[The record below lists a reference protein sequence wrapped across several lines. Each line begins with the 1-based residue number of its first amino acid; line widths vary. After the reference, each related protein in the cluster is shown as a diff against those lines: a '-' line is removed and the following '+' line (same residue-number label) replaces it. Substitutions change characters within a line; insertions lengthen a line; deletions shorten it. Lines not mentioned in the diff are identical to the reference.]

1 MRTMSVS
8 VYKFDELSDNAK
20 SKAIERFRDGMDCTF
35 WVHDGLDS
43 IKKFCAEFN
52 VKLTAWEVGAHYP
65 ISFKTDATNK
75 NFRGLKLK
83 DFDKEAMPTGY
94 CVDSDLRYKFH
105 DEFTQ
110 TGDALYAFNEAVEA
124 GFRSIRAD
132 MEYQL
137 TDEAITESIE
147 CNEYEFTEDG
157 KLV

>member
-8 VYKFDELSDNAK
+8 VYKFDELSDSAK
-20 SKAIERFRDGMDCTF
+20 EKAIERFRDGMSCDF
-35 WVHDGLDS
+35 WIEDGLDS

-52 VKLTAWEVGAHYP
+52 VSLTHYSVGAYCH
-65 ISFKTDATNK
+65 IEFKTDATNK

-157 KLV
+157 KLI

>member
-1 MRTMSVS
+1 MRTMAVS
-8 VYKFDELSDNAK
+8 VFKFNELGEDAQA
-20 SKAIERFRDGMDCTF
+20 KAIDRFRDGISCDF
-35 WVHDGLDS
+35 WVDEGMDS
-43 IKKFCAEFN
+43 IRTFCSEFR
-52 VKLTAWEVGAHYP
+52 VKLIQWSVGAYDH
-65 ISFKTDATNK
+65 IEFKTDATNS

-94 CVDSDLRYKFH
+94 CVDSDIRYKFH

-124 GFRSIRAD
+124 GFKSIRAD

-147 CNEYEFTEDG
+147 CNDYEFTEDG
-157 KLV
+157 KLA